1 MTSVYALD
9 RGTRWQHWL
18 PLVVWAAASLCPFH
32 VNLQHNTKW
41 LYIFFR
47 LYPSHPAAAPAP
59 PPPCCCICVCSNF
72 SSLIMA
78 LAVANITHI
87 AQQRQQR
94 PLRPCSSP
102 SLPPLVHPAPP
113 PPTAAAVVE
122 MSLAHTQL
130 LSTRVSMYSSS
141 HSPLP
146 SLASGSL

>member
-1 MTSVYALD
+1 MYALD
-9 RGTRWQHWL
+9 SGTRTRWQHWL
-18 PLVVWAAASLCPFH
+18 PLLVWAAASLCPFH

-47 LYPSHPAAAPAP
+47 LYPLPLDPAPAP

-94 PLRPCSSP
+94 PLRPS
-102 SLPPLVHPAPP
+102 PPLVHPAPAP
-113 PPTAAAVVE
+113 PPTAAVVE

-141 HSPLP
+141 HSP
-146 SLASGSL
+146 S